1 MIRPDGTQSAKVIQ
15 VIETKSKRG
24 MGTEKD
30 PVREVITVTGIS
42 EGNFLAEMDKE
53 HCKPLIEYDAKVV
66 KESIYAEAVPHP

>member
-30 PVREVITVTGIS
+30 P
-42 EGNFLAEMDKE
+42 
-53 HCKPLIEYDAKVV
+53 LIEYDAKVV

>member
-30 PVREVITVTGIS
+30 PVREVIQYWDFQ
-42 EGNFLAEMDKE
+42 GNFLAEMDKE
-53 HCKPLIEYDAKVV
+53 HCQPLIEYDAKVV